1 MNKKKFAT
9 RVVFGS
15 GDKAD
20 KILIACKDERFS
32 RKGVTVSICQL
43 KDEYENYGVINGSN
57 SSITERIDGEYVKLV
72 FCKKQSLRAF
82 IELLK
87 EAEKMMTEE

>member
-1 MNKKKFAT
+1 MSKKKFAT

-15 GDKAD
+15 GNKAD

-32 RKGVTVSICQL
+32 RKGITVSICQL
-43 KDEYENYGVINGSN
+43 KDECENYGVINNSN
-57 SSITERIDGEYVKLV
+57 SSITEDIDGEYAKLV

-82 IELLK
+82 IEMLE